1 MKKSTVKTTKIMT
14 KITTMTNPTPAKA
27 ARRTGAS
34 RNSKLL
40 SASLAVATGVGV
52 AGMVAVRMAQDA
64 SAQDSATVTTEQT
77 IEVTTSSDG
86 YTKDQLDSYA
96 EALSAEATRLQDYRD
111 KLAATATKSQSKEL
125 PTIKSKVQEVAQP
138 KAATT
143 TKPAPAAAPAP
154 KVQKEKPAP
163 QSKSQSS

>member
-1 MKKSTVKTTKIMT
+1 M
-14 KITTMTNPTPAKA
+14 
-27 ARRTGAS
+27 
-34 RNSKLL
+34 L

-111 KLAATATKSQSKEL
+111 KLAAAATKSQSKEL

-154 KVQKEKPAP
+154 RGVALRARPAP
-163 QSKSQSS
+163 PCSGPSIEGARTYVPSASMGAVAVFRACRPALD